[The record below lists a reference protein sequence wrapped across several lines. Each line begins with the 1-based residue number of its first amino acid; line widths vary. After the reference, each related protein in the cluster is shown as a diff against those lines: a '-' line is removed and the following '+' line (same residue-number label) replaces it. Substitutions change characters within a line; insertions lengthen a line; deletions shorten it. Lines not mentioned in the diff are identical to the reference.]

1 MITAARSAI
10 IAGLLMGVLVGQSR
24 AQQNPAATTGSATFT
39 IFGMGPKNCREF
51 LQAADDDRN
60 LKPLDSPPNAH
71 YSDAYIAFDQY
82 AQGFLSAENFTRAS
96 NNQMQVNFNDNF
108 TGELLWLENYCRAHP
123 QDNYGTAVI
132 NLMTALTQ
140 KGQLK

>member
-1 MITAARSAI
+1 MITGARSAI
-10 IAGLLMGVLVGQSR
+10 IAGLLIIALVGQLR
-24 AQQNPAATTGSATFT
+24 AQQNPSAATVSATFT
-39 IFGMGPKNCREF
+39 TFGMGLKSCREF
-51 LQAADDDRN
+51 LQAADDERN
-60 LKPLDSPPNAH
+60 LKPLDSSPNAH

-82 AQGFLSAENFTRAS
+82 AQGFLSAENLTRAA
-96 NNQMQVNFNDNF
+96 NNQMQVNVNDDF
-108 TGELLWLENYCRAHP
+108 TGELTWLENYCRAHP